1 MEIESNTHSKAI
13 VIFKT
18 IAWSICIATCAYTVW
33 QLNKISLSACDR
45 VASINAQLRV
55 LKEETDGIK
64 KGVDASQ
71 CAIENKVWK
80 LNEISNDICD
90 RVATITEQ
98 LRALKKETEE
108 IKKGVDASQRVIE
121 DKEDTLARM
130 KALLDASAQENIL
143 KAKEEDAQKA
153 FELAKEAV
161 EKNMIDDAMVYCIN
175 AIGKVPYKSEY
186 YSLLNELAELV
197 PDVSGNARKLSQVA
211 NIMEIGVYQV
221 SSNYMETVALQA
233 SKLRDR
239 LAAIEDLELTP
250 SEKDTPSVEEIM
262 HQQQDLATAMRN
274 ASAADQ
280 KAKAE
285 EYAEFLSDYGVMIEN
300 EVLLREEMKAASNM
314 VAFYGV
320 FKSFSQSVCQL
331 EKALSEPKNLTSE
344 QLPAISAG
352 LQTASMLYS
361 QAVSLASE
369 VQPNAE
375 KELQNC
381 SNCLVKCMNQYQI
394 AKSQPYL
401 RSANKLLNDESAN
414 PEDKAAMLADGFDFD
429 AEQNIP
435 DFIPNLAEGAVW
447 SRIINNST
455 KKQRLVGM
463 LLGRADVS
471 CPEMVELKKKMTE
484 LAHKIEHYQAYRM
497 EAYQKWAIGRCEEAW
512 KFHKDTTPFNDE
524 DAESL
529 FKDYLL
535 SIDTSLLTPQV
546 LELYHSLLTLCR
558 DELPKKKM
566 TDLEVLSAKEK
577 KKTLNAF

>member
-1 MEIESNTHSKAI
+1 MLHPKNMETKSNTHSKI
-13 VIFKT
+13 FVTFKT
-18 IAWSICIATCAYTVW
+18 IAWSICIATCAYSVW
-33 QLNKISLSACDR
+33 KLNKISTLAC
-45 VASINAQLRV
+45 A
-55 LKEETDGIK
+55 
-64 KGVDASQ
+64 
-71 CAIENKVWK
+71 
-80 LNEISNDICD
+80 
-90 RVATITEQ
+90 RVATLTEQ
-98 LRALKKETEE
+98 VRALIEETEE
-108 IKKGVDASQRVIE
+108 IKKGVAASQRVIE
-121 DKEDTLARM
+121 DKEDTLARV

-153 FELAKEAV
+153 YELAKEAV
-161 EKNMIDDAMVYCIN
+161 AKNMIDDAMVYCIN

-221 SSNYMETVALQA
+221 SSNYMETVAQQA
-233 SKLRDR
+233 VKLRDR
-239 LAAIEDLELTP
+239 LAAIEDSELVP

-262 HQQQDLATAMRN
+262 QQQQDLATAMRN

-280 KAKAE
+280 KTKAE
-285 EYAEFLSDYGVMIEN
+285 EYAEFLRDYGLMIDN
-300 EVLLREEMKAASNM
+300 EDLLREEMKAASNM

-331 EKALSEPKNLTSE
+331 EKELSEPKSLTNE

-381 SNCLVKCMNQYQI
+381 SNSLIKCMNQYQI
-394 AKSQPYL
+394 AKAQPYL
-401 RSANKLLNDESAN
+401 RSANKLLIDGFVS
-414 PEDKAAMLADGFDFD
+414 PEDKAAMLADGFNFD

-435 DFIPNLAEGAVW
+435 DLIPNLASNAVC
-447 SRIINNST
+447 SAEINDLT

-471 CPEMVELKKKMTE
+471 CPEMVELKKKMTA
-484 LAHKIEHYQAYRM
+484 LAHKIEHVQAERM
-497 EAYQKWAIGRCEEAW
+497 EKYQRWAISQCEKAW
-512 KFHKDTTPFNDE
+512 NFHKDTIPFNDE
-524 DAESL
+524 DAEKL
-529 FKDYLL
+529 FKNYLL

-566 TDLEVLSAKEK
+566 TNLEVLSAKEK